1 MTIAGIYN
9 DFTVNR
15 IKLNNAERTDRMKRF
30 LEWFGKNAKK
40 NCALLGDFNINW
52 SSSSPDQEM
61 LWEWSQQED
70 LHQVVQSSTRFYVWK
85 GEKRQ
90 SMIDLAFI
98 RDRKTVVNVFDP
110 LISDHC
116 AVTVGVSRPKTKS
129 RVLTVKK
136 TTINSS
142 ILDQA
147 RNTKLTFTDNT
158 DFDEA
163 VQDLTK
169 WCQNL
174 KSLATTEIQ
183 IKTREKSFEI
193 NDKIRNLR
201 TIAKLLPNSSTEYKK
216 VRNKLQTEIRKAK
229 NRSGNNLLS
238 QGRSVWSLI
247 NGKPKSEPIELL
259 LPDGKLTKDRKE
271 VATLLANHFQ
281 SKVNRLKREPDTQK
295 ISEAMFDHY
304 GDCEPWDLKE
314 VSFAEVGKII
324 DALPSKTSTGSDGIS
339 YRFVKQFKFE
349 LVQPLTWLIN
359 KSIVCGTFPPQWKRA
374 KITPIWKSKGKR
386 SSAESYRPIGL
397 TSSFGKIV
405 EMAIRSQIQ
414 TNLEEKGLLPD
425 GMHGFH

>member
-15 IKLNNAERTDRMKRF
+15 IKLTNAERTDRMKRF

-70 LHQVVQSSTRFYVWK
+70 LHQVVQSPTRFYVWK

-201 TIAKLLPNSSTEYKK
+201 TIAK
-216 VRNKLQTEIRKAK
+216 
-229 NRSGNNLLS
+229 
-238 QGRSVWSLI
+238 
-247 NGKPKSEPIELL
+247 
-259 LPDGKLTKDRKE
+259 
-271 VATLLANHFQ
+271 
-281 SKVNRLKREPDTQK
+281 
-295 ISEAMFDHY
+295 
-304 GDCEPWDLKE
+304 
-314 VSFAEVGKII
+314 
-324 DALPSKTSTGSDGIS
+324 
-339 YRFVKQFKFE
+339 
-349 LVQPLTWLIN
+349 
-359 KSIVCGTFPPQWKRA
+359 
-374 KITPIWKSKGKR
+374 
-386 SSAESYRPIGL
+386 
-397 TSSFGKIV
+397 
-405 EMAIRSQIQ
+405 
-414 TNLEEKGLLPD
+414 
-425 GMHGFH
+425 